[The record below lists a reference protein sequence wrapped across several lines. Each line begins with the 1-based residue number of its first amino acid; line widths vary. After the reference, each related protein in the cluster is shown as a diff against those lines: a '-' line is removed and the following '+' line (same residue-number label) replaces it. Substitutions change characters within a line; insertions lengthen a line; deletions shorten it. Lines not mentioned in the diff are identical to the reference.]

1 MVGQWV
7 EKGGGSVGAITRK
20 QPKRGGGS
28 SGHRSLDYHGTT
40 VATTANKR
48 RCALQIWVQAI
59 INY

>member
-1 MVGQWV
+1 MIIHEEVIIFGNISYGWAVGG
-7 EKGGGSVGAITRK
+7 KGGWVG
-20 QPKRGGGS
+20 GC
-28 SGHRSLDYHGTT
+28 LDYHGTT